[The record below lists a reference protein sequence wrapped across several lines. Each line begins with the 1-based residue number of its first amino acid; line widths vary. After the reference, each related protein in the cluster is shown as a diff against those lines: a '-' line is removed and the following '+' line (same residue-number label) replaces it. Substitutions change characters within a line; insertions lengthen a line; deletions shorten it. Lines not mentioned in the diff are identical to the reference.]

1 MENKT
6 TARAHEKRASKGK
19 GYKTTK
25 KDIEKAFSQKMVE
38 NIEKAISLS
47 RDMWKNP
54 CLFGQGLTVG
64 PYNYSTGKEYDGV
77 NVLSL
82 NLEQLINGYEYGA
95 WLTFNQ
101 IEKIAEKTGKNIHVL
116 KGSKSTEV
124 IFWKKYV
131 KFFTVSNTE
140 ESEEEEDTEE
150 EETEEP
156 EDTEETTAEK
166 KVLKTMWVLKSYR
179 VFNVAQVEWD
189 GYDYSKKLKN
199 QTAREYDKVALASM
213 DSALDFLTKNYKNG
227 APKIVETAV
236 KTNCYMPLLDMV
248 ETCPHASFRTPEVFF
263 STLAHELGHSTGAQF
278 RLNRKI
284 SNRFGSDP
292 YAKEELV
299 AETTALMCCA
309 SVGILST
316 YDNSIAYLKSWLQ
329 SVKENADSIVWAF
342 KEAQKA
348 TSWILGLEEKKSEE
362 SEE

>member
-1 MENKT
+1 MTK
-6 TARAHEKRASKGK
+6 
-19 GYKTTK
+19 YKTTK

-47 RDMWKNP
+47 REAWKNP
-54 CLFGQGLTVG
+54 CLFSQGLTVG

-82 NLEQLINGYEYGA
+82 NLEQLINGYDYGA

-101 IEKIAEKTGKNIHVL
+101 IAKIAERTGKNIHVI
-116 KGSKSTEV
+116 KGSKSVEV

-131 KFFTVSNTE
+131 KFINVDTA
-140 ESEEEEDTEE
+140 DTEE
-150 EETEEP
+150 EEDADEE
-156 EDTEETTAEK
+156 EAEETSDKEEK
-166 KVLKTMWVLKSYR
+166 KALKTCWVLKSYR

-189 GYDYSKKLKN
+189 GYDYSKKLKS
-199 QTAREYDKVALASM
+199 QSAIQYDVEALATM
-213 DSALDFLTKNYKNG
+213 DSAQNFLTRKYKNG
-227 APKIVETAV
+227 APKIVV
-236 KTNCYMPLLDMV
+236 MPIQTNCYSPLLDMV
-248 ETCPHASFRTPEVFF
+248 EMCPHASFRTPEIFF

-284 SNRFGSDP
+284 SNRFGTDP

-316 YDNSIAYLKSWLQ
+316 YENSIAYLKSWLKG
-329 SVKENADSIVWAF
+329 VKENADSIVWAF

-348 TSWILGLEEKKSEE
+348 TSWILGLEEKKSKE